1 MTSVPVH
8 NSGVGSAINNA
19 ISRIGPQLAGALIF
33 IFLTANFYAAL
44 ASKLP
49 GVDVSSS
56 SFRNRVSPL
65 NIPLDPH
72 LTAIVRDAST
82 SSFHLAMIVGA
93 VIILLGALVNAI
105 GIRNADSL
113 KRQQPVAD
121 AEQTAAAGA

>member
-1 MTSVPVH
+1 T
-8 NSGVGSAINNA
+8 
-19 ISRIGPQLAGALIF
+19 
-33 IFLTANFYAAL
+33 
-44 ASKLP
+44 
-49 GVDVSSS
+49 
-56 SFRNRVSPL
+56 SFRNQVSPL

-72 LTAIVRDAST
+72 LVATVRDAST
-82 SSFHLAMIVGA
+82 SSFHLAMVVGA